1 MKKLI
6 VPLLGAV
13 LAVAG
18 CCRDCAND
26 ERLVKW
32 EFPLFYSQMGLP
44 FSDARTGYLVWGS
57 NTLNVTV
64 SRVDLWDHRGGYEWT
79 EEQSYA
85 NIRK

>member
-1 MKKLI
+1 MKKII

-32 EFPLFYSQMGLP
+32 EFPLFYSPMGLP
-44 FSDARTGYLVWGS
+44 
-57 NTLNVTV
+57 V
-64 SRVDLWDHRGGYEWT
+64 SLRQT
-79 EEQSYA
+79 A
-85 NIRK
+85 